1 MDSKMRDFRRQLRTA
16 RVFAVLM
23 ALALAGVIGFS
34 LRKPVLA
41 QEGQQRAQLPAP
53 SDLSRAFIGV
63 AKQVEPAVVNIDI
76 VEKPKTSSKGSSR
89 QFQVP
94 GFRGFPGMGDGRP
107 QAERGTGSGVII
119 SADGYILTNNHV
131 AGEADTMHVTLGDGR
146 EFSATRVGT
155 DPETDL
161 ALIKIKA
168 PEALPYARLGNSDDV
183 QQGEWV
189 VALGSPFGLKQTMTA
204 GIISAVGRSLG
215 GNLSDYIQTDASIN
229 PGNSGGPL
237 VNMAGEVIG
246 INDMILTSSGGNE
259 GVGFAIPANT
269 VNKVYAQLLKNGK
282 VVRGYLG
289 VLLQPVDQA
298 TAHVSGYDKHGGALV
313 ADLADTN
320 APAAKAGLQS
330 GDVIVEFDGK
340 PVASPSQLTGLV
352 ADEPVGKTVQ
362 VKYFRDGRLQT
373 TSLKLSERP
382 SKDQLAQNG
391 QGSEGDSTG
400 KLGVQVSNV
409 TPDIAG
415 QLKIS
420 SGAVVQSVDPGSP
433 ADNAGIQPGDV
444 IHKINNTRVSTTADL
459 TRAIRSVSN
468 DQQLVLQ
475 VERQGTGGSQL
486 SFVTVTL
493 D

>member
-1 MDSKMRDFRRQLRTA
+1 MDSKTSDFGRQLRLV
-16 RVFAVLM
+16 RVLAVLM
-23 ALALAGVIGFS
+23 ALALAGTIGFS

-53 SDLSRAFIGV
+53 TDLSRAFISV

-89 QFQVP
+89 QFQIP
-94 GFRGFPGMGDGRP
+94 GFRGFPGMGDGRA

-168 PEALPYARLGNSDDV
+168 PEALPYAKLGNSDDV

-382 SKDQLAQNG
+382 TKDQLAQNG
-391 QGSEGDSTG
+391 QGGEGDSTG

-459 TRAIRSVSN
+459 TRAIRSVSD

-475 VERQGTGGSQL
+475 LESNGQL
-486 SFVTVTL
+486 RFVTVTL

>member
-1 MDSKMRDFRRQLRTA
+1 MTKPRRRFGQGGAGQMDSKTSDFGRQLRLV
-16 RVFAVLM
+16 RVLAVLM
-23 ALALAGVIGFS
+23 ALALAGTIGFS

-53 SDLSRAFIGV
+53 TDLSRAFITV

-89 QFQVP
+89 QFQIP
-94 GFRGFPGMGDGRP
+94 GFRGFPGMGDGRA

-168 PEALPYARLGNSDDV
+168 PEALPYAKLGNSDDV

-382 SKDQLAQNG
+382 TKDQLAQNG
-391 QGSEGDSTG
+391 QGG
-400 KLGVQVSNV
+400 
-409 TPDIAG
+409 
-415 QLKIS
+415 
-420 SGAVVQSVDPGSP
+420 
-433 ADNAGIQPGDV
+433 
-444 IHKINNTRVSTTADL
+444 
-459 TRAIRSVSN
+459 
-468 DQQLVLQ
+468 
-475 VERQGTGGSQL
+475 
-486 SFVTVTL
+486 
-493 D
+493 